1 MGSTTPNKPLIHRL
15 MDEIGASVTR
25 KDTEAVNSCRERLIM
40 IAKPSV
46 ATETGA
52 AVMKVF
58 ELSGRWARGKVKCSP
73 REVREAVERAILL
86 LNSD

>member
-1 MGSTTPNKPLIHRL
+1 
-15 MDEIGASVTR
+15 
-25 KDTEAVNSCRERLIM
+25 M

-46 ATETGA
+46 ATKTGA